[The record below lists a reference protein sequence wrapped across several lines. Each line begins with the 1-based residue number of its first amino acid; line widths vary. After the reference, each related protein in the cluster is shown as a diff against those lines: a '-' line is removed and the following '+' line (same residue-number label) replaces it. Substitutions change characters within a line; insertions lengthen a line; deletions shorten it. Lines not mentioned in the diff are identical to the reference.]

1 MLHYTLKNKGLLFFN
16 FICVFG
22 FIIIELGLPTL
33 LSQMIDVGVANNDDA
48 YIKKIGLIMLAV
60 VVVGVLMNISLG
72 YFMSRITTNVTAS
85 IRQDLFEK
93 IQGYS
98 HNEYEQLGVP
108 SLITRVTNDAY
119 QIMLFMQNLLRTGF
133 MTPMMFIASLVMVI
147 RTSASLGAMS

>member
-85 IRQDLFEK
+85 IRQDLLRK
-93 IQGYS
+93 YKDI
-98 HNEYEQLGVP
+98 
-108 SLITRVTNDAY
+108 LIMN
-119 QIMLFMQNLLRTGF
+119 MNN
-133 MTPMMFIASLVMVI
+133 
-147 RTSASLGAMS
+147 